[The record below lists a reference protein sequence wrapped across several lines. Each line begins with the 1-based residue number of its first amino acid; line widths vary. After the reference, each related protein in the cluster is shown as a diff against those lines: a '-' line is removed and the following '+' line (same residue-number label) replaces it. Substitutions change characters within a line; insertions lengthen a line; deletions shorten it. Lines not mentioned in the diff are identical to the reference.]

1 MSLKIYNTLSH
12 SEEEFIPWNGK
23 VVNMYTCGPTVYHF
37 AHIGNLRTYIMEDIL
52 ERTLRYLGYD
62 VKRCM
67 NITDVGHLSSDS
79 DTGNDKMVTA
89 AQKEHKTVLEI
100 AKYYTDI
107 FFEDFKKLNIIKPE
121 IVSPATEN
129 IDEYIKIVEDKAIL
143 RRLIDEATSIITESY
158 NTSNSISDVIE
169 EAEKKIF
176 DVSKSL
182 RSTEFKS
189 IQDVL
194 YKTQADLE
202 KLAANKGDIT
212 GIPTGFYELDKIT
225 SGFHPHELIIIAARP
240 GMGKTAIAL
249 NMVNNIAINSKKTVA
264 LFNMEMGAEQLASRM
279 LASVGQIE
287 GNKLKTGNLEH
298 SDWKRVNEAISRL
311 SSTNI
316 FIDDTA
322 GQTVGEIRSKCRK
335 LATSPSGL
343 DIVVI
348 DYLTLIQGSSKN
360 GANRQQ
366 EVADISRALKTM
378 AMELGVPVIALAQL
392 SRSVE
397 LRENKR
403 PIMSDLRESGSI
415 EQDADIVA
423 FLYRDDYYNKSA
435 SEQTNISVTELIVG
449 KHRNG
454 STGTIELLF
463 ERTMSNFRN
472 YLKKQEGE

>member
-1 MSLKIYNTLSH
+1 MNREIPHNIDAEQSVLGSMFLTKKALQKALELLDGSEFYLDNHSKIFECIKDLDAKGTVVDLTTVADELNNRNWLKQ
-12 SEEEFIPWNGK
+12 
-23 VVNMYTCGPTVYHF
+23 
-37 AHIGNLRTYIMEDIL
+37 IGNIE
-52 ERTLRYLGYD
+52 YLTEIIES
-62 VKRCM
+62 VP
-67 NITDVGHLSSDS
+67 S
-79 DTGNDKMVTA
+79 A
-89 AQKEHKTVLEI
+89 A
-100 AKYYTDI
+100 
-107 FFEDFKKLNIIKPE
+107 
-121 IVSPATEN
+121 N
-129 IDEYIKIVEDKAIL
+129 IDEYIKIVQDKAIL
-143 RRLIDEATSIITESY
+143 RRLIDEATSIITNSY
-158 NTSNSISDVIE
+158 NMNNDIGTVIE

-194 YKTQADLE
+194 YKTQSDLE
-202 KLAANKGDIT
+202 KLAANKGEIT

-249 NMVNNIAINSKKTVA
+249 NMVTNMAINSKKTVA

-279 LASVGQIE
+279 LSSVGQID
-287 GNKLKTGNLEH
+287 GSKLKTGNLEH

-311 SSTNI
+311 SNTKI
-316 FIDDTA
+316 YIDDTA
-322 GQTVGEIRSKCRK
+322 GNTVGEIRSKCRK
-335 LATSPSGL
+335 LAASPSGL

-378 AMELGVPVIALAQL
+378 AMELNVPVIALSQL
-392 SRSVE
+392 SRGIE
-397 LRENKR
+397 KR
-403 PIMSDLRESGSI
+403 DDKKPMLSDLRESGAI

-423 FLYRDDYYNKSA
+423 FLHCSDEEKEKSN
-435 SEQTNISVTELIVG
+435 SLMEFVIR

-454 STGTIELLF
+454 PLKDIPLIFQRNTSTFVNVANVKE
-463 ERTMSNFRN
+463 EN
-472 YLKKQEGE
+472 

>member
-1 MSLKIYNTLSH
+1 MNREIPHNIDAEMSVLGSMFLTKKALQKGLEVLDGSEFYLDKHAKIFECIKSIDSRGSVVDLTTVADELNNRDWLKN
-12 SEEEFIPWNGK
+12 
-23 VVNMYTCGPTVYHF
+23 
-37 AHIGNLRTYIMEDIL
+37 IGDVE
-52 ERTLRYLGYD
+52 YLTE
-62 VKRCM
+62 V
-67 NITDVGHLSSDS
+67 IESVPS
-79 DTGNDKMVTA
+79 A
-89 AQKEHKTVLEI
+89 A
-100 AKYYTDI
+100 
-107 FFEDFKKLNIIKPE
+107 
-121 IVSPATEN
+121 N
-129 IDEYIKIVEDKAIL
+129 IDEYIKIVEDKSIL
-143 RRLIDEATSIITESY
+143 RRLIDEATSIITNSY
-158 NTSNSISDVIE
+158 NTSNNINEVIE

-202 KLAANKGDIT
+202 KLAQNKGDIT
-212 GIPTGFYELDKIT
+212 GIPSGFYELDKIT

-249 NMVNNIAINSKKTVA
+249 NMVTNIAINSKKTVA
-264 LFNMEMGAEQLASRM
+264 LFNMEMGAEQLATRM
-279 LASVGQIE
+279 LSSVGQIE

-311 SSTNI
+311 SGTKI
-316 FIDDTA
+316 YIDDTA
-322 GQTVGEIRSKCRK
+322 GNTVGEIRSKCRK

-360 GANRQQ
+360 NANRQQ

-378 AMELGVPVIALAQL
+378 AMELNVPVIALSQL
-392 SRSVE
+392 SRGIEQRVDKKPM
-397 LRENKR
+397 L
-403 PIMSDLRESGSI
+403 SDLRESGAI

-423 FLYRDDYYNKSA
+423 FLHCSDEEKEKENSLMEFVIR
-435 SEQTNISVTELIVG
+435 

-454 STGTIELLF
+454 PLADIPLIFQRGTSTFVNVAKVKE
-463 ERTMSNFRN
+463 EN
-472 YLKKQEGE
+472 

>member
-1 MSLKIYNTLSH
+1 MVDLTTVAEELNNRNWLKN
-12 SEEEFIPWNGK
+12 
-23 VVNMYTCGPTVYHF
+23 
-37 AHIGNLRTYIMEDIL
+37 IGDI
-52 ERTLRYLGYD
+52 EYL
-62 VKRCM
+62 
-67 NITDVGHLSSDS
+67 T
-79 DTGNDKMVTA
+79 
-89 AQKEHKTVLEI
+89 EI
-100 AKYYTDI
+100 IESVPSA
-107 FFEDFKKLNIIKPE
+107 
-121 IVSPATEN
+121 SN
-129 IDEYIKIVEDKAIL
+129 IDEYIKIVEDKSIL
-143 RRLIDEATSIITESY
+143 RRLIDEATEIITNSY
-158 NTSNSISDVIE
+158 NTSNNISEVIE

-202 KLAANKGDIT
+202 KLSQNKGEIT
-212 GIPTGFYELDKIT
+212 GIPSGFYEIDKLT

-249 NMVNNIAINSKKTVA
+249 NMVTNMAINSKKTVA
-264 LFNMEMGAEQLASRM
+264 LFNMEMGAEQLATRM
-279 LASVGQIE
+279 LSSVGQIE
-287 GNKLKTGNLEH
+287 GSKLKTGNLEH

-311 SSTNI
+311 SGTNI

-322 GQTVGEIRSKCRK
+322 GNTVGEIRSKCRK

-360 GANRQQ
+360 NANRQQ

-378 AMELGVPVIALAQL
+378 AMELNVPVIALSQL
-392 SRSVE
+392 SRGVE
-397 LRENKR
+397 QRVDKKPML
-403 PIMSDLRESGSI
+403 SDLRESGAI

-423 FLYRDDYYNKSA
+423 FLHCTDEEKEKENSLMEFVIR
-435 SEQTNISVTELIVG
+435 

-454 STGTIELLF
+454 PLADVPLIFQRGTSTFVNVAKVKE
-463 ERTMSNFRN
+463 EN
-472 YLKKQEGE
+472 

>member
-1 MSLKIYNTLSH
+1 MNREIPHNIDAEQSVLGAMFLTKKALSKALELLDGSEFYLDNHSKIFQCIKDLDAKGS
-12 SEEEFIPWNGK
+12 
-23 VVNMYTCGPTVYHF
+23 VVDLTTV
-37 AHIGNLRTYIMEDIL
+37 ADELNNRNWL
-52 ERTLRYLGYD
+52 
-62 VKRCM
+62 
-67 NITDVGHLSSDS
+67 
-79 DTGNDKMVTA
+79 
-89 AQKEHKTVLEI
+89 KTVGDIDYLTEI
-100 AKYYTDI
+100 IESVPSA
-107 FFEDFKKLNIIKPE
+107 
-121 IVSPATEN
+121 AN

-143 RRLIDEATSIITESY
+143 RRLIDEATSIITDSY
-158 NTSNSISDVIE
+158 NTTNNISEVIE
-169 EAEKKIF
+169 TAEKKIF

-194 YKTQADLE
+194 YKTQSDLE

-249 NMVNNIAINSKKTVA
+249 NMVTNIAIQAKKTVA
-264 LFNMEMGAEQLASRM
+264 LFNMEMGAEQLATRM
-279 LASVGQIE
+279 LSSVGQIE

-311 SSTNI
+311 SGTNI

-335 LATSPSGL
+335 LATSPTGL

-360 GANRQQ
+360 GSNRQQ

-378 AMELGVPVIALAQL
+378 AMELNVPVIALSQL
-392 SRSVE
+392 SRGIEQRVDKKPM
-397 LRENKR
+397 L
-403 PIMSDLRESGSI
+403 SDLRESGAI

-423 FLYRDDYYNKSA
+423 FLHCTDEEREKENSMM
-435 SEQTNISVTELIVG
+435 EFVIR

-454 STGTIELLF
+454 PLKDIPLIFQRGTSTFVNVAYVQVE
-463 ERTMSNFRN
+463 N
-472 YLKKQEGE
+472 

>member
-1 MSLKIYNTLSH
+1 MNREIPHNIDAEQSVLGAMFLTKKALSKALELLDGSEFYLDNHSKIFQCIKDLDAKGS
-12 SEEEFIPWNGK
+12 
-23 VVNMYTCGPTVYHF
+23 VVDLTTV
-37 AHIGNLRTYIMEDIL
+37 ADELNNRNWL
-52 ERTLRYLGYD
+52 
-62 VKRCM
+62 
-67 NITDVGHLSSDS
+67 
-79 DTGNDKMVTA
+79 
-89 AQKEHKTVLEI
+89 KTVGDIDYLTEI
-100 AKYYTDI
+100 IESVPSA
-107 FFEDFKKLNIIKPE
+107 
-121 IVSPATEN
+121 AN

-143 RRLIDEATSIITESY
+143 RRLIDEATSIITDSY
-158 NTSNSISDVIE
+158 NTTNNISEVIE
-169 EAEKKIF
+169 TAEKKIF

-194 YKTQADLE
+194 YKTQSDLE

-249 NMVNNIAINSKKTVA
+249 NMVTNIAIQAKKAVA
-264 LFNMEMGAEQLASRM
+264 LFNMEMGAEQLATRM
-279 LASVGQIE
+279 LSSVGQIE

-311 SSTNI
+311 SGTNI

-335 LATSPSGL
+335 LATSPTGL

-360 GANRQQ
+360 GSNRQQ

-378 AMELGVPVIALAQL
+378 AMELNVPVIALSQL
-392 SRSVE
+392 SRGIEQRVDKKPM
-397 LRENKR
+397 L
-403 PIMSDLRESGSI
+403 SDLRESGAI

-423 FLYRDDYYNKSA
+423 FLHCTDEEREKENSMM
-435 SEQTNISVTELIVG
+435 EFVIR

-454 STGTIELLF
+454 PLKDIPLIFQRGTSTFVNVANVKE
-463 ERTMSNFRN
+463 EN
-472 YLKKQEGE
+472 